1 MKLKLLSLTAIAV
14 LALASQTFAQN
25 PQAALATLPEADAL
39 IYVSPQR
46 ILNEAAPRV
55 MDPAEFAKARAAF
68 ADIKKGAGVDPSAI
82 EYLVI
87 AVRFHKPAADLSFV
101 APDVMAVVGG
111 DFSSDSLMTLGQLY
125 LQDKIRVEKYGSK
138 SIALMKID
146 PIAAQAEKNPILKP
160 FVEIGA
166 VPLSANSLAIGN
178 LRYLKSA
185 IDAAEGNGSK
195 ISPASLESLLRDPN
209 ALIAASG
216 APLASFAKSFGLMG
230 LDNTTREANCNT
242 RFGDFYA
249 AVTMTGTNFSV
260 RGAMN
265 ADNPD
270 TAKIIN
276 NLLSGL
282 MQQGISSIPDKN
294 AQTILQALRMF
305 AKDNEIVWEAD
316 IPEKTVADFIRTQ
329 STPKKEEPAASLP
342 SDRCER
348 SGPGNSKQ
356 GESNRC
362 ESQLACP
369 SWRFH
374 CCW

>member
-1 MKLKLLSLTAIAV
+1 MKLKLILPAAVTV
-14 LALASQTFAQN
+14 LALASQVFAQN
-25 PQAALATLPEADAL
+25 PQAALASLPEADAL

-55 MDPAEFAKARAAF
+55 MDPAELAKARATF
-68 ADIKKGAGVDPSAI
+68 ADMKKSAGIDPSSI
-82 EYLVI
+82 EYLVL

-125 LQDKIRVEKYGSK
+125 LQDKLRVEKYGSK
-138 SIALMKID
+138 SIALMKVD
-146 PIAAQAEKNPILKP
+146 PIAAQAEKTPILKP

-178 LRYLKSA
+178 LRYLQA
-185 IDAAEGNGSK
+185 AVDASEGTGRIN
-195 ISPASLESLLRDPN
+195 PAALASLLRDPN

-216 APLASFAKSFGLMG
+216 APLPSLAKSIGLMG
-230 LDNTTREANCNT
+230 LENTTRDPRCDT

-249 AVTMTGTNFSV
+249 AVTMTGTNFSL

-270 TAKIIN
+270 TARIVN
-276 NLLSGL
+276 NLISLL

-294 AQTILQALRMF
+294 AQTVLQAVKMF
-305 AKDNEIVWEAD
+305 ARDHEIVWEAD

-329 STPKKEEPAASLP
+329 TAPKKDEPATSAP
-342 SDRCER
+342 KRPVR
-348 SGPGNSKQ
+348 KKRTRKQ
-356 GESNRC
+356 
-362 ESQLACP
+362 
-369 SWRFH
+369 
-374 CCW
+374 

>member
-25 PQAALATLPEADAL
+25 TQAALASLPEADAL

-55 MDPAEFAKARAAF
+55 MDPAELAKARAAF
-68 ADIKKGAGVDPSAI
+68 ADIKKGAGVDPSTI

-125 LQDKIRVEKYGSK
+125 LQDKVRVEKYGTK

-160 FVEIGA
+160 LAEIGA
-166 VPLSANSLAIGN
+166 VPLSANTLAIGN
-178 LRYLKSA
+178 RLYLKSA
-185 IDAAEGNGSK
+185 IDAADGNGR
-195 ISPASLESLLRDPN
+195 IDPASLASLMRDPN
-209 ALIAASG
+209 ALIAAAG
-216 APLASFAKSFGLMG
+216 APLASLAKSFGLMG
-230 LDNTTREANCNT
+230 LENTPRESNCNT

-294 AQTILQALRMF
+294 AQAILQTLKMF
-305 AKDNEIVWEAD
+305 ARDNEIVWEAD
-316 IPEKTVADFIRTQ
+316 IAEKTVADFIRTQ
-329 STPKKEEPAASLP
+329 STSKKEEPKTSAP
-342 SDRCER
+342 KRPVR
-348 SGPGNSKQ
+348 RK
-356 GESNRC
+356 RT
-362 ESQLACP
+362 
-369 SWRFH
+369 R
-374 CCW
+374 

>member
-1 MKLKLLSLTAIAV
+1 MKLKLLLLTAVAV
-14 LALASQTFAQN
+14 LALAPKVFAQN
-25 PQAALATLPEADAL
+25 PQAALASLPEADAL

-55 MDPAEFAKARAAF
+55 MDPAELAKARATF
-68 ADIKKGAGVDPSAI
+68 ADMKKGAGIDPSSI

-125 LQDKIRVEKYGSK
+125 LQDKVRVEKYGSK
-138 SIALMKID
+138 SISLMKID
-146 PIAAQAEKNPILKP
+146 PIAAQAEKTPILKP
-160 FVEIGA
+160 FVELGA

-178 LRYLKSA
+178 LRYLQSA
-185 IDAAEGNGSK
+185 IDAADGNGR
-195 ISPASLESLLRDPN
+195 INPAALASLMRDPN

-216 APLASFAKSFGLMG
+216 APIAALAKSLGLMG
-230 LDNTTREANCNT
+230 LENTTRDARCDT

-276 NLLSGL
+276 HLLSGL

-294 AQTILQALRMF
+294 AQMILQALKMF
-305 AKDNEIVWEAD
+305 AKDHEIVWEAD

-329 STPKKEEPAASLP
+329 SASKKDEPATSAP
-342 SDRCER
+342 KRPVR
-348 SGPGNSKQ
+348 KK
-356 GESNRC
+356 RT
-362 ESQLACP
+362 
-369 SWRFH
+369 RK
-374 CCW
+374 